1 MKKTSKFILVVGIVI
16 LILLASLIYQTFYK
30 SQDTNEDDRIKV
42 DNGMNLAKG
51 NQEAKII
58 MIEFSDF
65 QCPFCK
71 SALPVIDKILNE
83 YNVAF
88 YYRNFPLS
96 IHENS
101 MIAAEAA
108 ECANEQGKF
117 WQYHD
122 ILFANQ
128 DKLDKESLQKYAEQ
142 LNLNVSRFNLCFGSG
157 KYKAKRKKIGI
168 KEGMFYGLV
177 PHIPCVLFIV
187 LTLLGVTFAGVFLKN
202 FLLNR

>member
-157 KYKAKRKKIGI
+157 KYKAEIERD
-168 KEGMFYGLV
+168 
-177 PHIPCVLFIV
+177 IV
-187 LTLLGVTFAGVFLKN
+187 AGNRLGVSGTPTFFIN
-202 FLLNR
+202 